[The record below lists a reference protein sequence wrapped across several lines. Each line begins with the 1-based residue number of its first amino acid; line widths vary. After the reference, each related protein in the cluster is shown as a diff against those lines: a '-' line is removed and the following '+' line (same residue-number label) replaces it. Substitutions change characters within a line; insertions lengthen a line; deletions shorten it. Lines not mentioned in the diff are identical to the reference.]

1 MQPQDALED
10 LRAIRQIME
19 RARRTSDGFGGWFM
33 VLWGTIWLVGFIGTH
48 ILTRADRGSLIG
60 WLWLP
65 LNTLG
70 ILGSTYLG
78 FRMGQ
83 RARTKTSSLWLPLL
97 LWWLALLA
105 FDAVLIWRLQLYTNL
120 SDLALLIVLTIAL
133 GYVQF
138 GFFTHWAISLIGLFI
153 GLLAVGLITWL
164 PEYFHI
170 GVAVLGGGALIG
182 GGIGFLRQRE

>member
-33 VLWGTIWLVGFIGTH
+33 VLWGTIWLIGFTGTH
-48 ILTRADRGSLIG
+48 ILTRANRGSLIG
-60 WLWLP
+60 WLWLL

-78 FRMGQ
+78 IRMGQ
-83 RARTKTSSLWLPLL
+83 RAQTKSSSLWVPLL
-97 LWWLALLA
+97 LWWLALLG

-120 SDLALLIVLTIAL
+120 SNLALLIVLTIAL

-138 GFFTHWAISLIGLFI
+138 GLFTHWAISLLGLFI

-164 PEYFHI
+164 PEYFNL

-182 GGIGFLRQRE
+182 GGIGFLRRRE